1 TTLGPTGQ
9 VEWIPPPAL
18 ERGQPRVNPYHFI
31 DDVINH
37 LRGTQPDDAADP
49 DADGGSLFEGQPPPP
64 IDTEPDWPWLDDPL
78 PGDPDYDTALDDLQ
92 RSFEA
97 IDLDELAKR
106 HVFADDD
113 WVLVR

>member
-37 LRGTQPDDAADP
+37 LRGTQPADTP
-49 DADGGSLFEGQPPPP
+49 DVDVDEQPPP
-64 IDTEPDWPWLDDPL
+64 DSDWPWPDDSLPGDPL
-78 PGDPDYDTALDDLQ
+78 PGDPEYDAALQGLQ
-92 RSFEA
+92 DSYDA
-97 IDLDELAKR
+97 MDLDELVRR
-106 HVFADDD
+106 HFPADDD
-113 WVLVR
+113 PMAA